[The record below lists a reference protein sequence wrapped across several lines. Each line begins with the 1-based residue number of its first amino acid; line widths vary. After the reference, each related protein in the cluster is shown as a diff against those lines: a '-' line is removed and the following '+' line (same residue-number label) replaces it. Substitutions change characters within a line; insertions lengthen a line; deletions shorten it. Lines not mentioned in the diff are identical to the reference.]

1 MASPR
6 KNWIISD
13 IARSAQKNIENL
25 NIKLQE
31 KVVIRFESLEK
42 DPFLGDVKKVKGKK
56 NIYRE
61 RIGDYRFYFKLIPH
75 SRQIHILLF
84 DYRGRIKK
92 KSIQRL

>member
-1 MASPR
+1 MVSPR
-6 KNWIISD
+6 KNWIISN
-13 IARSAQKNIENL
+13 IARSAQTNIENL

-31 KVVIRFESLEK
+31 KVFIRFESLEK
-42 DPFLGDVKKVKGKK
+42 DPFLGDVRKVKGKK